1 MKELKLTF
9 IGIDDWNRP
18 VFQDEKGRYFGDTE
32 NLFKRKRATNALF
45 LFSSERVYSVF

>member
-32 NLFKRKRATNALF
+32 NLFNNSIYKQLLLNTL
-45 LFSSERVYSVF
+45 